1 MIPPVASASPVLVVD
16 DDVAIRDMVRTLFEI
31 EKIPVKTAAN
41 GREALALL
49 ENGLRPGLMLL
60 DFMMPVMNG
69 WELYTEMQRHA
80 EWSTIP
86 VVMFTAFGE
95 ARTPEGLQQ
104 VGKPVDL
111 DVLLEL
117 ARRYVGP

>member
-1 MIPPVASASPVLVVD
+1 MLSTAPSTSPVLVVD
-16 DDVAIRDMVRTLFEI
+16 DDAAIRDMVRTLFEI
-31 EKIPVKTAAN
+31 EAIPVKTAAN

-49 ENGLRPGLMLL
+49 EHGLKPSLMLL

-69 WELYTEMQRHA
+69 GELYTEMQRHA
-80 EWSTIP
+80 EWSGIP

-95 ARTPEGLQQ
+95 ARTPEGLTQ

-111 DVLLEL
+111 DVLLDL
-117 ARRYVGP
+117 VRRYVAP